1 MRGTALLAV
10 LIAALGIAAGAIAD
24 DEGAARP
31 PLGATAGREAERARM
46 VAEQIEARGVVDARV
61 VAAMRAVPRH
71 AFVPAEHAADAYAD
85 RALPIRHGSRIS
97 QPYVVAVM
105 TEQAAVAPGARVLEV
120 GTGSGYQAA
129 VLAAMG
135 CEVYTIEIVEP
146 LAREAETTLRRLG
159 FGPERTGAVGGV
171 RVRAGDG
178 YRGWPEAAPFDA
190 VIVTAA
196 APRTPTPLLEQL
208 AVGGRLVIPVDVPG
222 DQQELQVHERTPDG
236 FEVRRV
242 FGVRFIPMT
251 GEVRAP
257 ATPGASAP

>member
-1 MRGTALLAV
+1 
-10 LIAALGIAAGAIAD
+10 
-24 DEGAARP
+24 
-31 PLGATAGREAERARM
+31 M
-46 VAEQIEARGVVDARV
+46 VAEQIEARGVTDPRV
-61 VAAMRAVPRH
+61 LAAMRAVPRH
-71 AFVPAEHAADAYAD
+71 EFVPAERAADAYAD
-85 RALPIRHGSRIS
+85 RALPIRHDSRIS

-105 TEQAAVAPGARVLEV
+105 TEQAAPRAGARVLEV

-135 CEVYTIEIVEP
+135 CDVYTIEIVEP
-146 LAREAETTLRRLG
+146 LAKEAEAALRRRG
-159 FGPERTGAVGGV
+159 FGEERLDEVGGV

-190 VIVTAA
+190 ILVTAA
-196 APRTPTPLLEQL
+196 APRTPQPLLDQL

-222 DQQELQVHERTPDG
+222 GDQELQVHERTPEG

-257 ATPGASAP
+257 VPRR

>member
-1 MRGTALLAV
+1 VQAKALASIVVFGLVLASSDV
-10 LIAALGIAAGAIAD
+10 
-24 DEGAARP
+24 R
-31 PLGATAGREAERARM
+31 GATDGRRAGPPDFAASGRAGERERM
-46 VAEQIEARGVVDARV
+46 VAEQIEARGVADPRV
-61 VAAMRAVPRH
+61 LAAMRAVPRH
-71 AFVPAEHAADAYAD
+71 AFVPAERAADAYAD
-85 RALPIRHGSRIS
+85 RALPIRHDSRIS

-105 TEQAAVAPGARVLEV
+105 TEQAALRPGARVLEV

-146 LAREAETTLRRLG
+146 LAREAEGVLRRLG
-159 FGPERTGAVGGV
+159 FRRERVGEVGGV

-196 APRTPTPLLEQL
+196 APRTPQPLLDQL
-208 AVGGRLVIPVDVPG
+208 AVGGRLVIPVDVPDG
-222 DQQELQVHERTPDG
+222 DQELQVHERTQDG

-257 ATPGASAP
+257 AQR